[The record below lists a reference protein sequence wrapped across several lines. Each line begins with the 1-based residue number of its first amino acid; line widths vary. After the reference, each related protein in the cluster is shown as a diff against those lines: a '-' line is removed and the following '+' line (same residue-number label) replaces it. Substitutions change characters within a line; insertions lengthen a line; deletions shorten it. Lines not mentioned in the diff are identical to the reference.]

1 MSPLASSSSM
11 KALRTRA
18 SAGSVSNHPSATAA
32 PRDSQENTLTV
43 PSEPQSEWSTKRSRI
58 PSFFARSRKKS
69 TGEAISDTDSHL
81 SSAGANRDVGA
92 TSEGRPSLA
101 TSIDTR
107 SLHHTHPDEQPSHS
121 RRILHLLSTKRT
133 HRKDKPSNE
142 PPPDLPGPS
151 TKPAERKAMQ
161 PSITVSL
168 SPDNLHEYQDLFTRA
183 SAEESYPTPTPSP
196 STTSRSG
203 SHASEDDSVT
213 PRQSNDLQS
222 RGGTLTEPETSSV
235 RRASAKR
242 RLRPSDAGDYSDSGV
257 ESSPATPSSNRS
269 ISRDSTDYKRRTWG
283 SALSADESSSITTT
297 RRHRGSSAL
306 TLPRSTPPPNIPLP
320 LPPRSRAGSAGP
332 SLSSPRSS
340 SSSNTTNSSNR
351 VRTNTVSTLGTQ
363 HSSSLSQ
370 SQSTPSTSPPSS
382 PLSPHFGPKPLL
394 LSHDQPFPAQDTL
407 DIENASAAELR
418 EALIKQNKRY
428 DELVNHLRQV
438 IDTHTTEKAAL
449 EKKVSSLTR
458 EVSRKD
464 REIKGLTW
472 VIVNGPSSDSPR
484 TPSTPRSPTAR
495 SPSPTSLSSKKLR
508 VRQEENDSGAE
519 SYATSGTEARTDS
532 AWEGP
537 SGASGAE
544 SSTST
549 SFLHGRIRTHRKP
562 PSYLQAAPS
571 SGSGLPLARSAS
583 VASMS
588 SAARSTTR
596 STRAESTTSS
606 SPGLSSIP
614 EAVSSRSAIPL
625 RTPSMTKVS
634 SAKDREREREKEKEK
649 ARQARIAQRL
659 ASTPTPASAYA
670 ANLRT
675 GRSPSIAQVLDKDKD
690 R

>member
-297 RRHRGSSAL
+297 TRRHRGSSAL

-351 VRTNTVSTLGTQ
+351 
-363 HSSSLSQ
+363 
-370 SQSTPSTSPPSS
+370 
-382 PLSPHFGPKPLL
+382 
-394 LSHDQPFPAQDTL
+394 PFPAQDTL

-537 SGASGAE
+537 SGASGAD
-544 SSTST
+544 
-549 SFLHGRIRTHRKP
+549 
-562 PSYLQAAPS
+562 
-571 SGSGLPLARSAS
+571 
-583 VASMS
+583 
-588 SAARSTTR
+588 
-596 STRAESTTSS
+596 TRAESTTSS